1 MKILVA
7 ILVSLTIFVS
17 SSYSQSSF
25 KNKGKRASLV
35 IVSQVKL
42 FEIAEKTEVIGRLV
56 TVNPTIISS
65 KISQEI
71 LKIHFNIGDNV
82 KKNDILFTLDSK
94 DIQRNIKQISAEMK
108 YERQTINIL
117 EKKLLLRLSKVK
129 RAKDLKNQNII
140 TQENLDNANIL
151 LLENQQ
157 QIAQRKYN
165 IKKLQILLNQ
175 NKENL
180 NFSKILSPIDGNIVN
195 IVAQV
200 GALTTKG
207 KILASILSTKFKEIE
222 TDLRSDLASKV
233 KIGSKVD
240 IYNKQNKFSGK
251 VRGIVNKENIRT
263 GTRKIRISLDEPLPA
278 NLNAS
283 GTRFSLHIPVGDIIP
298 RLLIPKDALIPAAN
312 KKIVYIFDKGFARQ
326 KIIKSGVSVGNK
338 IEILKGLKEGQFVVV
353 KGNETLR
360 PNQEIK
366 IKKRKNKEKTKK
378 K

>member
-1 MKILVA
+1 MMKNLIA
-7 ILVSLTIFVS
+7 ILFSLTILETS
-17 SSYSQSSF
+17 SSYSQSF
-25 KNKGKRASLV
+25 KNKGKSASLV
-35 IVSQVKL
+35 DVSQVKL

-56 TVNPTIISS
+56 PVNPTIISS
-65 KISQEI
+65 KINQEI
-71 LKIHFNIGDNV
+71 LQIHFNIGDNV
-82 KKNDILFTLDSK
+82 KKNDILFTLESK
-94 DIQRNIKQISAEMK
+94 DILRNIEQISAEMEFEK
-108 YERQTINIL
+108 QALNIL

-129 RAKDLKNQNII
+129 RTKNLKNQNII
-140 TQENLDNANIL
+140 TQDNLDNAKIL

-165 IKKLQILLNQ
+165 IKKLEILFNQ

-180 NFSKILSPIDGNIVN
+180 SFSKILSPINGNIVN

-207 KILASILSTKFKEIE
+207 KILASILGNKFKEIE

-251 VRGIVNKENIRT
+251 VRGIVNIENIRT
-263 GTRKIRISLDEPLPA
+263 GTRKIRLSLDGILPT

-283 GTRFSLHIPVGDIIP
+283 GTRFSVHVPVGDIIP
-298 RLLIPKDALIPAAN
+298 RLLIPKDAIIPATN
-312 KKIVYIFDKGFARQ
+312 KKIVYVFDKGLARK
-326 KIIKSGVSVGNK
+326 KIIKSGISVGNK
-338 IEILKGLKEGQFVVV
+338 IEILKGLKEGQLVVI
-353 KGNETLR
+353 KGNESLR

-366 IKKRKNKEKTKK
+366 IKK
-378 K
+378 

>member
-7 ILVSLTIFVS
+7 ILVSLTILISS

-25 KNKGKRASLV
+25 KNKGKRESLV

-42 FEIAEKTEVIGRLV
+42 FEIAEKTEAIGRLV
-56 TVNPTIISS
+56 SINPTTISS
-65 KISQEI
+65 KINQEI

-94 DIQRNIKQISAEMK
+94 DILRNIEQISAEMK
-108 YERQTINIL
+108 YEKQTINIL
-117 EKKLLLRLSKVK
+117 EKKLSLRLSKVK
-129 RAKDLKNQNII
+129 RAKNLKNQNII
-140 TQENLDNANIL
+140 TQDNLDNANIL

-165 IKKLQILLNQ
+165 IKKLKILLNQ

-180 NFSKILSPIDGNIVN
+180 SFSKILSPINGNIVN
-195 IVAQV
+195 IAAQV
-200 GALTTKG
+200 GTLTTKG

-233 KIGSKVD
+233 KIGSKVE
-240 IYNKQNKFSGK
+240 IYNKQNKFTGR
-251 VRGIVNKENIRT
+251 VRGIVNIENIRT
-263 GTRKIRISLDEPLPA
+263 GTRKIRISLDDVLPA
-278 NLNAS
+278 NLNVS

-312 KKIVYIFDKGFARQ
+312 KKLVYIFDKGFARQ

-338 IEILKGLKEGQFVVV
+338 IEILKGLKEGQLVVI
-353 KGNETLR
+353 KGNEILR
-360 PNQEIK
+360 PNQVIK
-366 IKKRKNKEKTKK
+366 IKKMKK
-378 K
+378 

>member
-1 MKILVA
+1 MMKFLIA
-7 ILVSLTIFVS
+7 ILLSLTILETS
-17 SSYSQSSF
+17 SSYSQSF
-25 KNKGKRASLV
+25 KNKGKSVSLV
-35 IVSQVKL
+35 NISKVKI
-42 FEIAEKTEVIGRLV
+42 FDIAEKTEVIGRLV
-56 TVNPTIISS
+56 SVNPIIISS
-65 KISQEI
+65 KINQEI
-71 LKIHFNIGDNV
+71 LKIHFNIGDDV

-94 DIQRNIKQISAEMK
+94 DILRKIEQISTEMK
-108 YERQTINIL
+108 YEKQTLNIL
-117 EKKLLLRLSKVK
+117 EKKLSLRLSKVK
-129 RAKDLKNQNII
+129 RVKNLKDRNII
-140 TQENLDNANIL
+140 TQDNLDNANLL

-165 IKKLQILLNQ
+165 IKKLEILFNQ

-180 NFSKILSPIDGNIVN
+180 SFSKILSPINGNIVN

-207 KILASILSTKFKEIE
+207 KILASILSNKFKEIE

-263 GTRKIRISLDEPLPA
+263 GTRKIRISLDEVLPA
-278 NLNAS
+278 NLNTS
-283 GTRFSLHIPVGDIIP
+283 GTRFSVHISVGDIMP
-298 RLLIPKDALIPAAN
+298 RLLIPKDAIIPTAN

-338 IEILKGLKEGQFVVV
+338 IEILKGLKEGQLVVI
-353 KGNETLR
+353 KGNEILR

-366 IKKRKNKEKTKK
+366 IKKMKK
-378 K
+378 